1 MKKMILIQFYLL
13 IWFSS
18 EIIYCFIALQIKK
31 VLEQHL
37 EEYENIAIIKMDL
50 KKVLKKIKQVEIT
63 DSKTI
68 CAMLA
73 YVSKKKLYKFKQ
85 WNSYLLSKF

>member
-1 MKKMILIQFYLL
+1 
-13 IWFSS
+13 
-18 EIIYCFIALQIKK
+18 
-31 VLEQHL
+31 
-37 EEYENIAIIKMDL
+37 MDL